1 MKETLRHRE
10 AFEYYYSL
18 GEKRSYPKVASKFT
32 VSRTSIKKWAKAFN
46 WQTRIEQRD
55 IENSKTLAKKTN
67 KAVVNSK
74 ADYRALIK
82 ETVDIYK
89 QKLKDGKIK
98 VNKPQDLDTLAKLDL
113 VLMGEANENEQ
124 HKLIFEIIEGNK
136 NNNKKE

>member
-18 GEKRSYPKVASKFT
+18 GDKRSYPKVASKFT